1 MTAEATVTSETPMA
15 AETTMAH
22 GVDEGLSR
30 LSGVECLVEQ
40 RAGRGLLRRY
50 GSKSTNHSGDEHS
63 SCLFHED
70 LQYSERVCAVLRRM
84 ADQVGGLREGGNEMP
99 FHSS

>member
-1 MTAEATVTSETPMA
+1 MATEAAMTAEATVTSETPMA

-40 RAGRGLLRRY
+40 RAG
-50 GSKSTNHSGDEHS
+50 
-63 SCLFHED
+63 
-70 LQYSERVCAVLRRM
+70 
-84 ADQVGGLREGGNEMP
+84 
-99 FHSS
+99 